1 MANIL
6 IGSSN
11 VNRFYKH
18 TDFPSMRQYKMVK
31 CTQMSGF
38 SAYMVNIGAE
48 CKSVLISVI
57 ENFIVDAV
65 GADIIEP
72 EAAIDKCIMDYLEVI
87 QQSITKHPSVKFG
100 IVMPLT
106 RPAVSWYQERVNL
119 ITRFLEDGVKR
130 MISDKRANN
139 VVSIRCPPEESQQF
153 DPDKIHLTKTSSKIF
168 LDIILGSA
176 ENFFKSEFVDFEDL
190 NESGEI
196 FCEPNSQHL
205 KDLED
210 RLKRLE
216 TTMRAQADKNIANDL
231 MFARSREETDAGT
244 NKIKEDR
251 LVMNG
256 LKSSTPLPDDSRLRI
271 EALKKIAAEIF
282 LILVPD
288 FQGKIIYL
296 SQGKNQGEPIP
307 MVEVRLDK
315 PEFAIAIRKAYAEKR
330 KNKQLSRELES
341 LFISNC
347 VTLATRIRVDVMK
360 AIARKV
366 TKGDDLAYVAGFTSR
381 PMMHIRKAGAPSPS
395 MKPLMSFTYI
405 DTISRF
411 GHLVNVEELETAYG
425 RAGRSFNGQLQQNF
439 VVLNERDQ
447 LSLQSSAGISSSSTS
462 ARGSSARGG
471 RARGGGGGGGG
482 RSGYPAASDTSNTTG
497 KKGTK
502 RSGTPLESSNLKK

>member
-1 MANIL
+1 
-6 IGSSN
+6 
-11 VNRFYKH
+11 
-18 TDFPSMRQYKMVK
+18 
-31 CTQMSGF
+31 MSGF
-38 SAYMVNIGAE
+38 SAYMVDIGVE
-48 CKSVLISVI
+48 CKAVLISVI

-153 DPDKIHLTKTSSKIF
+153 DPDKIHLTKASSKIF

-315 PEFAIAIRKAYAEKR
+315 PEFAIAIRKAYAEK
-330 KNKQLSRELES
+330 
-341 LFISNC
+341 
-347 VTLATRIRVDVMK
+347 
-360 AIARKV
+360 
-366 TKGDDLAYVAGFTSR
+366 
-381 PMMHIRKAGAPSPS
+381 
-395 MKPLMSFTYI
+395 
-405 DTISRF
+405 
-411 GHLVNVEELETAYG
+411 
-425 RAGRSFNGQLQQNF
+425 
-439 VVLNERDQ
+439 
-447 LSLQSSAGISSSSTS
+447 
-462 ARGSSARGG
+462 
-471 RARGGGGGGGG
+471 
-482 RSGYPAASDTSNTTG
+482 
-497 KKGTK
+497 
-502 RSGTPLESSNLKK
+502 